1 MLPIL
6 IILIGIILIIL
17 NIKAIKKENKSFD
30 KILEREESN
39 NDKDYDLEIIAIRKD
54 LAETV
59 LDLQKEIEELKISI
73 NNIKSSKIADDNKI
87 NIKSFEKEDSDN
99 SFQKDHPINNFN
111 EDVISEINFS
121 NNLSISNDNLKSNK
135 LEKVK
140 LLLEN
145 GLTDDKIC
153 EELSIGKGEVLLV
166 KSLLK
171 N

>member
-39 NDKDYDLEIIAIRKD
+39 NEKDYDLEIIAIRKD

-73 NNIKSSKIADDNKI
+73 NNIKISKIEDDNKI
-87 NIKSFEKEDSDN
+87 NIKSFKKEDSDN

-111 EDVISEINFS
+111 EAVISEINFS
-121 NNLSISNDNLKSNK
+121 NNSSISNNNLKSDK

>member
-153 EELSIGKGEVLLV
+153 EELSIGKGEVLLI

>member
-6 IILIGIILIIL
+6 IILIGIMLIIL
-17 NIKAIKKENKSFD
+17 NVKAIKKENKSFG

-59 LDLQKEIEELKISI
+59 LDLQKEIEDLKISI
-73 NNIKSSKIADDNKI
+73 NNIKNSKIVDDNKI
-87 NIKSFEKEDSDN
+87 NIASFKEEDSEN
-99 SFQKDHPINNFN
+99 SFKKDYNTNNFN

-121 NNLSISNDNLKSNK
+121 NKSNISDNNFKSDK
-135 LEKVK
+135 LKKVK
-140 LLLEN
+140 MLLEN

-153 EELSIGKGEVLLV
+153 EELSIGKGEVLLI

-171 N
+171 S

>member
-39 NDKDYDLEIIAIRKD
+39 NEKDYDLEIIAIRKD

-121 NNLSISNDNLKSNK
+121 NNSSISNNNLKSDK

-153 EELSIGKGEVLLV
+153 EELSIGKGEVLLI

>member
-73 NNIKSSKIADDNKI
+73 NNIKSSKISDDNKI

-99 SFQKDHPINNFN
+99 SFQKDYPINNFN

-153 EELSIGKGEVLLV
+153 EELSIGKGEVLLI

>member
-121 NNLSISNDNLKSNK
+121 NNLSVSNNNLKSDK

-153 EELSIGKGEVLLV
+153 EELSIGKGEVLLI

>member
-87 NIKSFEKEDSDN
+87 NIKSFQKEDSDN

-121 NNLSISNDNLKSNK
+121 NNSSVSNNNLKSDK

-153 EELSIGKGEVLLV
+153 EELSIGKGEVLLI

>member
-6 IILIGIILIIL
+6 ISLIGIILIIL
-17 NIKAIKKENKSFD
+17 NIKAIKKEDKSF
-30 KILEREESN
+30 KRILEREELD
-39 NDKDYDLEIIAIRKD
+39 NDKDYDLDIISIRKD

-59 LDLQKEIEELKISI
+59 LDLQKEIEGLKISI
-73 NNIKSSKIADDNKI
+73 NNIKNSNITIDNEN
-87 NIKSFEKEDSDN
+87 NIENFKEYN
-99 SFQKDHPINNFN
+99 LENILK

-121 NNLSISNDNLKSNK
+121 NKSKILDYNLKNEK

-145 GLTDDKIC
+145 GLTDEKIC
-153 EELSIGKGEVLLV
+153 EELSIGKGEVLLI

-171 N
+171 KSL

>member
-17 NIKAIKKENKSFD
+17 NIKAIKKEDKSFE
-30 KILEREESN
+30 KILKREEVN
-39 NDKDYDLEIIAIRKD
+39 NNRDYDLEIISIRKD
-54 LAETV
+54 LAETI

-73 NNIKSSKIADDNKI
+73 NDIKNSTLMDDNRSNIENYTEESSDKSI
-87 NIKSFEKEDSDN
+87 NEE
-99 SFQKDHPINNFN
+99 
-111 EDVISEINFS
+111 VISEINFS
-121 NNLSISNDNLKSNK
+121 NKVNLENNK

-140 LLLEN
+140 KLLEN

-153 EELSIGKGEVLLV
+153 EELSIGKGEVLLI

>member
-17 NIKAIKKENKSFD
+17 NIKAIKKEDKSFE
-30 KILEREESN
+30 KILKREEVN
-39 NDKDYDLEIIAIRKD
+39 NNRDYDLEIISIRKD
-54 LAETV
+54 LAETI

-73 NNIKSSKIADDNKI
+73 NDIKNSTLMDDNKN
-87 NIKSFEKEDSDN
+87 NIENYTEESSD
-99 SFQKDHPINNFN
+99 KRIN
-111 EDVISEINFS
+111 EDIISEINFS
-121 NNLSISNDNLKSNK
+121 NKVNLENNK
-135 LEKVK
+135 LEKVRK
-140 LLLEN
+140 LLEN

-153 EELSIGKGEVLLV
+153 EELSIGKGEVLLI